1 MTEASKHQEALDKI
15 SAETEQLKEMS
26 SQLPTELQALQKQL
40 SEEKENHEKELQ
52 GATHVLPIDTS
63 LFADCFLL
71 AVAALSH
78 SDRTRAQKQSSLE
91 SGHELYQKRLALKFE
106 RFQDGLVIKM
116 HNIDPE
122 APQRQFSFSIRVE
135 DDTNTYTVRECTPMV
150 DDLEELVSQVAF
162 LFSCYALPGPH
173 IALDATFCDAMSDIL
188 NSMDAASLFLPRMR
202 SSILS
207 SRMLLPAQRHQLPLQ
222 LRARRPQGLVCSYA
236 MRLRVAQ

>member
-106 RFQDGLVIKM
+106 RFQVQS
-116 HNIDPE
+116 H
-122 APQRQFSFSIRVE
+122 
-135 DDTNTYTVRECTPMV
+135 TCTLKCLLLTWNM
-150 DDLEELVSQVAF
+150 S
-162 LFSCYALPGPH
+162 LPG
-173 IALDATFCDAMSDIL
+173 
-188 NSMDAASLFLPRMR
+188 R
-202 SSILS
+202 S
-207 SRMLLPAQRHQLPLQ
+207 RDQNAQHR
-222 LRARRPQGLVCSYA
+222 S
-236 MRLRVAQ
+236 